1 MGFAPR
7 SVYIYEGAK
16 SYGFCFGQKKRK
28 IKTISFCL
36 VRSWKSVGFL
46 RRTNHSPAVVPHLSK
61 TQGIMKIS
69 ILIILSIIMFGSY
82 GCKDKTT
89 KSISPKEQIEQKK
102 EDTIS
107 ENIDKPVQKKTP
119 RSYTAFV
126 SAESGLNYRQ
136 SPKGKVLGKFELNT
150 RVKVI
155 ERTKIFEELL
165 DGGKNLKGEWLGI
178 EKEMDTVYV
187 FSEFLS
193 YNFVYS
199 KMNIYKTSPFLKS
212 KDGDDKT
219 AFVNLSESYFK
230 NEQTDFLIQSQENG
244 TDTIELNSNQKLKFL
259 NTIGA
264 KELDSVFIYEMETD
278 SIQIYPIKD
287 LPVIACI
294 DVYGSGYEFGLDLG
308 KNYQG
313 SYNNYAYVGNR
324 NPFKRGGLKPI
335 IWKKIDKSTVY
346 SKFGK
351 LENSAFLSE
360 LKFQKSYF
368 YSQKNMDYYLFDE
381 RRVVV
386 INRDNQEI
394 AFDKTYSDGE
404 GVSITL
410 LKKENDTIT
419 NPSQWTGMLFTDKP
433 PVIVG
438 FQYFSFGCEIIDFL
452 NESELPI
459 SVLCDNRH

>member
-1 MGFAPR
+1 
-7 SVYIYEGAK
+7 
-16 SYGFCFGQKKRK
+16 
-28 IKTISFCL
+28 
-36 VRSWKSVGFL
+36 
-46 RRTNHSPAVVPHLSK
+46 
-61 TQGIMKIS
+61 MKIPI
-69 ILIILSIIMFGSY
+69 ILTLSIILFGSY
-82 GCKDKTT
+82 GCKEKTT
-89 KSISPKEQIEQKK
+89 KSTSPKKQIEQRK

-107 ENIDKPVQKKTP
+107 ENIDKPVQKKRT

-165 DGGKNLKGEWLGI
+165 DGEKSIKGEWLGI

-193 YNFVYS
+193 YSFVYS
-199 KMNIYKTSPFLKS
+199 KMNIYKAKPFSKN
-212 KDGDDKT
+212 KDGNDKT
-219 AFVNLSESYFK
+219 AFINLSESYLK
-230 NEQTDFLIQSQENG
+230 NEQTDLLIQSQENN
-244 TDTIELNSNQKLKFL
+244 TDTIKLNSNQKLKFL
-259 NTIGA
+259 KAIGA

-278 SIQIYPIKD
+278 SIQIYPIKG
-287 LPVIACI
+287 LSVIACI
-294 DVYGSGYEFGLDLG
+294 DVYGSGYEFGLNLG
-308 KNYQG
+308 KKYQG
-313 SYNNYAYVGNR
+313 SQNNYVYIGKR
-324 NPFKRGGLKPI
+324 NPFQRGRLKPI
-335 IWKKIDKSTVY
+335 IWKKIDKSTVN
-346 SKFGK
+346 SKFAE

-360 LKFQKSYF
+360 LKFGESYF
-368 YSQKNMDYYLFDE
+368 YSQKNMDYYLLGT

-386 INRDNQEI
+386 IDRTKKEI
-394 AFDKTYSDGE
+394 TFDKTYSDGE
-404 GVSITL
+404 GVSVTL
-410 LKKENDTIT
+410 LKKGNDTIT
-419 NPSQWTGMLFTDKP
+419 EPSQWTGMLFSNKP